1 MKSFFLFS
9 IIICMF
15 NSSNSMRTIKM
26 SVINN
31 DRVPIE
37 VYKYR
42 NLFQKETL
50 GNLIQD
56 IDSDKIENIYF
67 TEDMKTTYA
76 KHKSDVVY
84 EDEPENVVRDYTT
97 TVSSP
102 AIANSLI
109 EHANVKKVNTLIMV
123 PPTNPMNQIVPQLS
137 NIFDFI
143 FIPTILYFLFRA
155 IYIQFNGF
163 GRGPGG
169 MPPMGGPMGGGP
181 FNGIGGRGQSDI
193 IKENMEKSNI
203 TLNSWAGS
211 PEIFQECT
219 EVVSYLNNKTMY
231 EAAGAKI
238 PKGILL
244 EGPPGTGKTLIAKAI
259 ASEANANFF
268 AVASSEF
275 VELFVGM
282 GAAKVRGLFKAAR
295 ENAPSIIFI
304 DEIDAVGKQR
314 GTGINMGNDEREQ
327 TLNQLLAEMDGFAQN
342 EGVLVIAAT
351 NRRDVLDKAL
361 LRPGRFDRII
371 NVPLP
376 DRESRKSILD
386 VHLRNKQIEDGISLE
401 MLSDLTAG
409 FSGAQ
414 LQNLANEAAINAV
427 RLGKTVISQKNLE
440 DALEKL
446 IVGIIKQNDTRSDIT
461 MQRVAIHEIGH
472 AFLAAYF
479 DDYFE
484 LKKVSIQS
492 TYNGAGGYTIFSEY
506 PEIIEGGLYT
516 KDLLKKRIIVA
527 LGGKAA
533 ETIFYGNSHVS
544 LGATQDLK
552 QANSI
557 AQQMVGNYG
566 MGDKDLE
573 VFYNENTE
581 SDRNPF
587 LGRTLGMGDKYSE
600 KTKEQFDKEV
610 LEIVNYAF
618 KEALSILS
626 ENRHKLNILVNIL
639 ECSTILSGEFVRD
652 YIFQSN
658 HSSTEEHSY

>member
-1 MKSFFLFS
+1 MKKFFLFS
-9 IIICMF
+9 IIICIF
-15 NSSNSMRTIKM
+15 NTGNTMIQRTIKM
-26 SVINN
+26 SLHN
-31 DRVPIE
+31 DRIPNEI
-37 VYKYR
+37 YKYK
-42 NLFQKETL
+42 NMLQPESL

-67 TEDMKTTYA
+67 TEDMRTTYA
-76 KHKSDVVY
+76 KHKIEGDR
-84 EDEPENVVRDYTT
+84 DENGIDDYTT
-97 TVSSP
+97 TASSP

-109 EHANVKKVNTLIMV
+109 EHANAKKVNTLIMV
-123 PPTNPMNQIVPQLS
+123 PPTNPFNQIIPQLS

-163 GRGPGG
+163 GRGSGG

-181 FNGIGGRGQSDI
+181 FNGIGSGRQSDI

-203 TLNSWAGS
+203 TLSSWAGS

-376 DRESRKSILD
+376 DRESRKSILE

-401 MLSDLTAG
+401 LLSELTAG

-446 IVGIIKQNDTRSDIT
+446 IVGIIKQNDTRSEIT
-461 MQRVAIHEIGH
+461 LQRVAIHEIGH

-479 DDYFE
+479 QEYFE

-506 PEIIEGGLYT
+506 PEIVEGGLYT

-610 LEIVNYAF
+610 LEIINYAF

-639 ECSTILSGEFVRD
+639 ECSTVLSGEFVRD
-652 YIFQSN
+652 YIFHSN
-658 HSSTEEHSY
+658 GTSTKEEHSY

>member
-1 MKSFFLFS
+1 
-9 IIICMF
+9 MF
-15 NSSNSMRTIKM
+15 NTGNTMIQRTIKM
-26 SVINN
+26 YLNG
-31 DRVPIE
+31 DRIPNEI
-37 VYKYR
+37 YKYK
-42 NLFQKETL
+42 NILQSEPL

-67 TEDMKTTYA
+67 TEDMRTTYA
-76 KHKSDVVY
+76 KHKIEGDSI
-84 EDEPENVVRDYTT
+84 ERGINDYTT
-97 TVSSP
+97 TASSP

-109 EHANVKKVNTLIMV
+109 EHANAKKVNTLIMV
-123 PPTNPMNQIVPQLS
+123 PPTNPLNQLLPQLV
-137 NIFDFI
+137 NVFDFI

-163 GRGPGG
+163 GRGSGG
-169 MPPMGGPMGGGP
+169 MPPIGGPMGGPGP
-181 FNGIGGRGQSDI
+181 FNGIGSGRQSDI

-203 TLNSWAGS
+203 TLSSWAGS

-342 EGVLVIAAT
+342 EGVIVIAAT

-376 DRESRKSILD
+376 DRESRKSILE

-401 MLSDLTAG
+401 LLSDLTAG

-461 MQRVAIHEIGH
+461 LQRVAIHEIGH

-479 DDYFE
+479 EDYFE

-506 PEIIEGGLYT
+506 PEIVEGGLYT
-516 KDLLKKRIIVA
+516 KDLLKKRIIIA

-610 LEIVNYAF
+610 LEIINYAF

-639 ECSTILSGEFVRD
+639 ECSTVLSGEFVRD
-652 YIFQSN
+652 YIFHSN
-658 HSSTEEHSY
+658 RNSSTEEHSY